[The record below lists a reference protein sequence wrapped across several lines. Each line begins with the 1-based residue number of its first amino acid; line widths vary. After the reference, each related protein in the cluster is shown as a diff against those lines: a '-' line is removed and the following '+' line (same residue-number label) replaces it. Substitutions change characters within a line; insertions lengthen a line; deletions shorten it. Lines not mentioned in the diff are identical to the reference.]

1 VEPVVALILAAG
13 AVGLSNFA
21 AAIGIG
27 LSGVDARTRLRVV
40 IVFGTFEAL
49 MPVLG
54 LVLGRR
60 VAQSLGPVTAY
71 VGGGLLVAAGSY
83 TVWQGRRRRSD
94 DDGAPG
100 SDSGIAPTGARL
112 GSLILIGA
120 ALSIDNLI
128 VGFAL
133 GTYNVSLALAAITI
147 AVVSVAMSLVG
158 LELGSRLGRSAEK
171 WSGEVGGGVL
181 VLVGAAI
188 AFGVF

>member
-1 VEPVVALILAAG
+1 MVEPVLALILAAC

-49 MPVLG
+49 MPILG
-54 LVLGRR
+54 LLLGRG
-60 VAQSLGPVTAY
+60 VAQSLGSVTAY
-71 VGGGLLVAAGSY
+71 VGGGLLAAAGSY
-83 TVWQGRRRRSD
+83 TFWQGRRRQS
-94 DDGAPG
+94 GEAPG
-100 SDSGIAPTGARL
+100 SESEIAPTGTRM
-112 GSLILIGA
+112 GSLILVGA

>member
-1 VEPVVALILAAG
+1 VFALILAAG

-49 MPVLG
+49 MPILG
-54 LVLGRR
+54 LLLGRG

-71 VGGGLLVAAGSY
+71 VGGGLLVAAGSF
-83 TVWQGRRRRSD
+83 TLWQGRRRQSEAPRSD
-94 DDGAPG
+94 
-100 SDSGIAPTGARL
+100 SEIAPTGTRRM
-112 GSLILIGA
+112 GTLILIGA

-133 GTYNVSLALAAITI
+133 GTYNVSLVLAAITI

-171 WSGEVGGGVL
+171 WSGELGGGVL

-188 AFGVF
+188 ALGVF

>member
-1 VEPVVALILAAG
+1 VFALILAAC

-40 IVFGTFEAL
+40 IVFGTFEAV
-49 MPVLG
+49 MPILG
-54 LVLGRR
+54 LLLGRG
-60 VAQSLGPVTAY
+60 VAQSFGSVTAY

-83 TVWQGRRRRSD
+83 TFWQGRRRPSN
-94 DDGAPG
+94 APG
-100 SDSGIAPTGARL
+100 SDSEIAPTGTRM

-171 WSGEVGGGVL
+171 WSGEIGGGVL

>member
-1 VEPVVALILAAG
+1 VFALILAAG

-49 MPVLG
+49 MPILG
-54 LVLGRR
+54 LLLGRG

-71 VGGGLLVAAGSY
+71 VGGGLLVAAGSF
-83 TVWQGRRRRSD
+83 TLWQGRRRQSEAPRSD
-94 DDGAPG
+94 
-100 SDSGIAPTGARL
+100 SEIAPTGTRM
-112 GSLILIGA
+112 GTLILIGA

-133 GTYNVSLALAAITI
+133 GTYNVSLELAAITI

>member
-1 VEPVVALILAAG
+1 VEPVFALILAAC

-40 IVFGTFEAL
+40 IVFGTFEAV
-49 MPVLG
+49 MPILG
-54 LVLGRR
+54 LLLGRG
-60 VAQSLGPVTAY
+60 VAQSFGFVTAY

-83 TVWQGRRRRSD
+83 TFWQGRRRQSNE
-94 DDGAPG
+94 APG
-100 SDSGIAPTGARL
+100 SDSKIAPTGTRM

-171 WSGEVGGGVL
+171 WSGEIGGGVL

-188 AFGVF
+188 AFGVL